1 MARRRC
7 REATDQVAAPRVARA
22 PTSRGS
28 HRQKSVLETS
38 MEIRSQDS
46 ASANVRNGLGAGLA
60 VITHRPV

>member
-1 MARRRC
+1 
-7 REATDQVAAPRVARA
+7 
-22 PTSRGS
+22 
-28 HRQKSVLETS
+28 